1 MSRQATGSRG
11 GGRTGRLAS
20 AVAGHA
26 VAITISAVCALPVL
40 LVLMASL
47 RPLESSAG
55 FAPSL
60 TGWTLEN
67 YVNLLSNDLMAR
79 WIFNSVLVAI
89 MVTALTVAIDLMAG
103 FAFAKLRFPGRGGL
117 FLLLISTMMLPFS
130 ITLVPTF
137 LLVSRYDLL
146 DSYAGL
152 VLPVLSGPL
161 GVYLMRQFIANIP
174 DALLEAARIDG
185 ASSLRIFVS
194 IVVPL
199 ARQPMVVLAV
209 FTFAANW
216 NSFIWPLL
224 ITQSDEMKTL
234 PVGMATTDLEHVQN
248 LGGITAQAI
257 ISLLPTAMLFFVFQ
271 RHFLQGIT
279 AGALKG

>member
-1 MSRQATGSRG
+1 MSSPPTG
-11 GGRTGRLAS
+11 TGRRAAS
-20 AVAGHA
+20 AVAGHT
-26 VAITISAVCALPVL
+26 VAITISLVCVMPVL

-47 RPLESSAG
+47 RPLESSKG
-55 FAPSL
+55 FAPAL
-60 TGWTLEN
+60 TGWTLDN
-67 YVNLLSNDLMAR
+67 YVNLLGNDMMTR
-79 WIFNSVLVAI
+79 WIVNSVLVAAV
-89 MVTALTVAIDLMAG
+89 VTALTVAIDLMAG
-103 FAFAKLRFPGRGGL
+103 FAFAKLRFPGRSGL

-137 LLVSRYDLL
+137 LLVARYDLL

-161 GVYLMRQFIANIP
+161 GVYLMRQFITNIP

-185 ASSLRIFVS
+185 ASNLRTFVS

-279 AGALKG
+279 AGALRG

>member
-1 MSRQATGSRG
+1 MSRRPTHP
-11 GGRTGRLAS
+11 GRRVAR
-20 AVAGHA
+20 AAAGHA
-26 VAITISAVCALPVL
+26 VAITISLVCALPVL

-47 RPLESSAG
+47 RPLESSKG
-55 FAPSL
+55 FAPAL
-60 TGWTLEN
+60 TGWTLDN
-67 YVNLLSNDLMAR
+67 YANLLDNELMSR
-79 WIFNSVLVAI
+79 WIFNSLLVAVV
-89 MVTALTVAIDLMAG
+89 VTMLTVLIDLLAG

-137 LLVSRYDLL
+137 LLVARYDLL

-152 VLPVLSGPL
+152 VLPVLSGPV
-161 GVYLMRQFIANIP
+161 GVYLMRQFITNIP

-209 FTFAANW
+209 FTFAGNW

-257 ISLLPTAMLFFVFQ
+257 ISLLPTALLFFVFQ